1 MGSQGFTEVTRLA
14 AAREELL
21 AAVDPPEATESVA
34 VPEADGRTL
43 AESVASTRDVPGFDR
58 AAMDGYAVRAEDTHG
73 ASERSPVRLDLVG
86 SAADDGHA
94 ADTADSERDAA
105 DTAADG
111 ERDGADSDPSVGP
124 GQTRYVH
131 TGSPLPD
138 GADAVVK
145 VERTAER
152 GDAVEMSLAVPPGN
166 DVAPA
171 GEDIERGDR
180 LFDAGHRLRVS
191 DLGLLTAAGHRT
203 VPVAPRPTVSVIPTG
218 EELVDFDPGYGET
231 TETNGLTVSRLAE
244 RWGGDATYRDI
255 ATDDAEALAAA
266 IHRDTDHDIVVTT
279 GGSSVG
285 ERDLLPA
292 VVDDLGELLVHGV
305 ALKPGHPV
313 GFGVVDGTPVLTLPG
328 YPVSCLVTAVQL
340 LRPAIARAGGF
351 EPESFPAFEATL
363 DGKIAGEVGTRSFVR
378 VRRTNGS
385 EPDESNDDDEDD
397 GRDDDGGE
405 NGDDSDNALPTV
417 EPVRGGAGVLSS
429 VAAADGWVVVPENLE
444 GVADGNR
451 VTVQRWEAFV

>member
-1 MGSQGFTEVTRLA
+1 
-14 AAREELL
+14 
-21 AAVDPPEATESVA
+21 
-34 VPEADGRTL
+34 
-43 AESVASTRDVPGFDR
+43 
-58 AAMDGYAVRAEDTHG
+58 
-73 ASERSPVRLDLVG
+73 
-86 SAADDGHA
+86 
-94 ADTADSERDAA
+94 
-105 DTAADG
+105 
-111 ERDGADSDPSVGP
+111 
-124 GQTRYVH
+124 
-131 TGSPLPD
+131 
-138 GADAVVK
+138 
-145 VERTAER
+145 
-152 GDAVEMSLAVPPGN
+152 
-166 DVAPA
+166 
-171 GEDIERGDR
+171 
-180 LFDAGHRLRVS
+180 
-191 DLGLLTAAGHRT
+191 
-203 VPVAPRPTVSVIPTG
+203 
-218 EELVDFDPGYGET
+218 
-231 TETNGLTVSRLAE
+231 
-244 RWGGDATYRDI
+244 
-255 ATDDAEALAAA
+255 
-266 IHRDTDHDIVVTT
+266 VTT